1 MNLEEAI
8 KTAIE
13 YENRVHTIYREA
25 GEQTSDPVGKRIFG
39 VLAQEEKGHIDYLTH
54 CLEQWKK
61 SGTVIDTKLE
71 TVVPPR
77 DRIQAGLDAM
87 KQKVAGDKKQ
97 MSSQELELLQKA
109 VEAEQTTSGFYKQM
123 VAELDEAGQRLFQR
137 FVEIEEG
144 HLAIV
149 RAELDAAQGL
159 GYWFDMP
166 EWQFQDG

>member
-13 YENRVHTIYREA
+13 YENKVHATYKEA
-25 GEQTSDPVGKRIFG
+25 EQQTGDPVGKRIFG
-39 VLAQEEKGHIDYLTH
+39 VLAKEEQGHIDYLNH
-54 CLEQWKK
+54 CLEEWKK
-61 SGTVIDTKLE
+61 TGKVTATKLE
-71 TVVPPR
+71 TVVPPG
-77 DRIQAGLDAM
+77 DRIQAGLEAM
-87 KQKVAGDKKQ
+87 KQKVEGDKKQ
-97 MSSQELELLQKA
+97 MTTQELELLQKA
-109 VEAEQTTSGFYKQM
+109 VKAEETTSGFYKKM
-123 VAELDEAGQRLFQR
+123 VAELDAEGQALFRR

-149 RAELDAAQGL
+149 RAELDSAQGL